1 MLICEALRKC
11 LWRAR
16 LERETADR
24 RAVIPLRQWRPASIY
39 TRARSLEN
47 FSSPSKLYNV
57 RELLTLEKKRPF
69 VCNKRTW
76 SSLSRK
82 LWLARWFSLLEN
94 VEFSSQLFFF
104 DNFSN
109 PAMIETVFSRSSIVV
124 FWLCCNCYQ
133 FFYSL
138 KNHFRMNSKFRAVVE
153 IFKTYL
159 TQKNLI
165 MMYLPTFYFR

>member
-94 VEFSSQLFFF
+94 VEFSSQLFFLMIFPILRWLKLFLVDRRLLFF
-104 DNFSN
+104 DFVV
-109 PAMIETVFSRSSIVV
+109 TVTSSFIR
-124 FWLCCNCYQ
+124 WKIISGWIP
-133 FFYSL
+133 SL
-138 KNHFRMNSKFRAVVE
+138 E
-153 IFKTYL
+153 L
-159 TQKNLI
+159 
-165 MMYLPTFYFR
+165 

>member
-104 DNFSN
+104 LIIFPILRWLKLFLVDRRLLFFDFVV
-109 PAMIETVFSRSSIVV
+109 TVTSSFI
-124 FWLCCNCYQ
+124 
-133 FFYSL
+133 
-138 KNHFRMNSKFRAVVE
+138 R
-153 IFKTYL
+153 
-159 TQKNLI
+159 
-165 MMYLPTFYFR
+165 